1 MSEPAINPESILDSV
16 KKVLQVQFD
25 YDVFDLDIMMHINS
39 VFFTLNQLGIGPVG
53 GYQISGSDETWDAF
67 IGDDPMLNSVKSYMY
82 MRVRMMF
89 DPPSNSFTQT
99 ALTEQIKEYEWRLN
113 NYREGKIWPSQI
125 VVVVP
130 E

>member
-1 MSEPAINPESILDSV
+1 VAFNPDSILDSI
-16 KKVLQVQFD
+16 KKPLQVQFD
-25 YDVFDLDIMMHINS
+25 YDVFDHDIMMHINS
-39 VFFTLNQLGIGPVG
+39 VFFTLGQLGIGPEG
-53 GYQISGSDETWDAF
+53 GYQISDADDTWDAF
-67 IGDDPMLNSVKSYMY
+67 LGDDPMLNSVKSYMY
-82 MRVRMMF
+82 LRVRMLF

-99 ALTEQIKEYEWRLN
+99 AMKEQIQELEWRLN